1 MRSRPA
7 RNNPTQ
13 LKRSRTRDANVSKK
27 GKKKA
32 GTEVEIEREMVERE
46 RERVHYTGGGGG
58 GRADLG
64 KLECHLRR
72 ASMASKKRRDISG
85 LGVLTA
91 HLTPGTPAAAV
102 SSTRKTTLRGT
113 LAER

>member
-46 RERVHYTGGGGG
+46 REMVERERERVHYTGGGG
-58 GRADLG
+58 
-64 KLECHLRR
+64 
-72 ASMASKKRRDISG
+72 
-85 LGVLTA
+85 
-91 HLTPGTPAAAV
+91 
-102 SSTRKTTLRGT
+102 RG
-113 LAER
+113 EG